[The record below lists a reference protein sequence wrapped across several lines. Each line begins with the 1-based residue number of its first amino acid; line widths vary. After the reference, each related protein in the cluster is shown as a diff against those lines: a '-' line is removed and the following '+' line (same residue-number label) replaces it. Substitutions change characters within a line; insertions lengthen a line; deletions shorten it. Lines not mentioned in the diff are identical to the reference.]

1 MVAAY
6 IQRENPV
13 QDSYSVIELTTYIRE
28 MFEINDNLQDVW
40 VQGEVS
46 NMTRASSG
54 HWYFTLKDS
63 KAQIKCAM
71 WRSSVEKQSFTPQN
85 GDSIS
90 AHGRVSVYEPRGEYQ
105 LYADRVRPVGMGD
118 LYAQFEQLKARLE
131 AEGLFDVEHKRPIPA
146 FPKQIGVVTS
156 AGAAAFQDI
165 QNVLRRRFPLVE
177 IILSPSLVQGADAPP
192 QIIAALERLSQYTN
206 VDVILLIR
214 GGGSIEDLWAFN
226 DEGVARA
233 VYNSRIPVITGVG
246 HEIDFTIADFVSD
259 LRAPTPSAAA
269 EVATPDSDE
278 LRANLRNMNDKLVG
292 LMDDRLFTLNSNLTA
307 ARRTMGHISP
317 LNRIQNLRQ
326 RVDDWNSRLATVES
340 GRINLLRE
348 RLEARV
354 SALSAAD
361 PRSILKRGF
370 AIIYKSEDGIRI
382 GSTNQAK
389 PGTGITI
396 QLHDGELK
404 ARVEDKETHERYK
417 RTLF

>member
-1 MVAAY
+1 M
-6 IQRENPV
+6 
-13 QDSYSVIELTTYIRE
+13 QDQYSVAELTTYIRE

-63 KAQIKCAM
+63 KSQIKCAM

-118 LYAQFEQLKARLE
+118 LYAQFERLKAKLE
-131 AEGLFDVEHKRPIPA
+131 AEGLFDEARKRTIPTY
-146 FPKQIGVVTS
+146 PKQIGVVTS
-156 AGAAAFQDI
+156 PEAAAFQDI

-177 IILSPSLVQGADAPP
+177 IILSPTLVQGTEAPT
-192 QIIAALERLSQYTN
+192 QIVAALERLNRHTE

-226 DEGVARA
+226 DENVARA
-233 VYNSRIPVITGVG
+233 IVASRIPIISGVG
-246 HEIDFTIADFVSD
+246 HEIDFTIADFVAD

-269 EVATPDSDE
+269 EVATPSIEELEAKLRDLNDS
-278 LRANLRNMNDKLVG
+278 LVT
-292 LMDDRLFTLNSNLTA
+292 LMDNRLFDLGSNLSIA
-307 ARRTMGHISP
+307 QRTLGHISP
-317 LNRIQNLRQ
+317 LSRIQNFRQ
-326 RVDDWNSRLATVES
+326 RVDDWNSRLTNLETN
-340 GRINLLRE
+340 RLNLLHE
-348 RLEARV
+348 RLDARLA
-354 SALSAAD
+354 ALNAAD
-361 PRSILKRGF
+361 PRSILKRGY
-370 AIIYKSEDGIRI
+370 AIVSRSEDGSRV
-382 GSTNQAK
+382 GQAEGTT

-396 QLHDGELK
+396 QFHDGDLK
-404 ARVEDKETHERYK
+404 ARVEDKDTHERYK